1 MNDSSYFQ
9 SEPQSF
15 TTLQLGCRMLW
26 RAIAVTL
33 VSISTSTAG
42 QSAAQAQFSLNSS
55 QQMANFVQSVLEIE
69 LARETTLH
77 NTQGANPN
85 GSVPVFDCNLEVGN
99 VINATGLSND
109 VMNHLQNFCGRS
121 QTILKEYNLSPN
133 EFYQMRN
140 AYGQNPRQYPQIT
153 QSFQTLCENNRYSQL
168 QICR

>member
-15 TTLQLGCRMLW
+15 TTLQLGCRVLW

-33 VSISTSTAG
+33 VSFSTSAIG
-42 QSAAQAQFSLNSS
+42 QSAAQAQLPLNSS
-55 QQMANFVQSVLEIE
+55 QHMANFVQSVLEIE

-85 GSVPVFDCNLEVGN
+85 GSIPVFDCNLEVGN
-99 VINATGLSND
+99 AINTTGLSHD
-109 VMNHLQNFCGRS
+109 VMSHLQNFCGQS
-121 QTILKEYNLSPN
+121 QAILQKYNLSPN
-133 EFYQMRN
+133 DFYQMRR
-140 AYGQNPRQYPQIT
+140 AYGENPRQYPQIT
-153 QSFQTLCENNRYSQL
+153 QSFQRLCENNRYSQL